1 MVKVM
6 QKTLDLIVN
15 PIAGGKHGKK
25 IQNCVSLAESR
36 LKERSAPYTVHFS
49 TKKGGVKELT
59 EQIIKNGATDVVVF
73 GGDGTLH
80 ETINGFSNFDRVN
93 LGIVPCGTGN
103 DFATAINLPLD
114 PIRAIDLIIDGTPK
128 YTDFMQMPSVRGL
141 NVIGMGMDVEVLN
154 RYEKLKKKNKF
165 GYTKCLIKTL
175 FNFDCIN
182 FRADT
187 DGENEDYNSFIACV
201 ANGSMFGGGIKIC
214 PTAVADDG
222 KLNFVAV
229 ESMEKLGIINAFLQ
243 LKRGKI
249 LEHKKTHHKLA
260 ESIKV
265 INSAPHYTVNV
276 DGELY
281 DDIPFEIKIVSNTLK
296 IYRN

>member
-1 MVKVM
+1 M
-6 QKTLDLIVN
+6 QKTLDLIIN

-25 IQNCVSLAESR
+25 IQNCVALAESR
-36 LKERSAPYTVHFS
+36 LKERGIPYNVHFS
-49 TKKGGVKELT
+49 SKKGGVKELT
-59 EQIIKNGATDVVVF
+59 KEVIANGSTDVVVF

-80 ETINGFSNFDRVN
+80 ETINGFSNFDKVN
-93 LGIVPCGTGN
+93 LGIIPCGTGN
-103 DFATAINLPLD
+103 DFATTINLPSN
-114 PIRAIDLIIDGTPK
+114 PTSAIDLIIDGTPK
-128 YTDFMQMPSVRGL
+128 YTDFMQMPTVRGL

-154 RYEKLKKKNKF
+154 RYEQLKKKNKF

-175 FNFDCIN
+175 FNFDCIKFN
-182 FRADT
+182 ADT
-187 DGENEDYNSFIACV
+187 DGERQDYTAFIACV

-214 PTAVADDG
+214 PSAVADDG

-229 ESMEKLGIINAFLQ
+229 DSMNKLGIIKAFIQ
-243 LKRGKI
+243 LKGGKI
-249 LEHKKTHHKLA
+249 LEHKKTHHTLA

-281 DDIPFEIKIVSNTLK
+281 DDIPFEIKVISNTLK